1 MDSKVSESA
10 DPRSLR
16 RSTRLTPV
24 LGFEATPRGPLKRV
38 RKDLEKKAPGAIING
53 SKDEE
58 KDLEVEESLSKK
70 RRLDAG
76 GPEDGRGDQ
85 NEMEVQESESP
96 SKKRWLDAGGPE
108 DGRGDQNEMEVQESG
123 EGMEKNGHQDMP
135 QQDSP
140 HDTRLLEMHQGNR
153 RDVNLNPRVVL
164 GERCK
169 TSRTINEDLDFIKTK
184 TVKPS
189 TKAPASPA
197 KTPTQFR
204 PQANRHDVPKP
215 KITSKEDYKRT
226 MELKAKSTASSL
238 DVPRVNHR
246 APSMYPASVKSETI
260 RRPINN
266 IPQQSVHHKKQDCIK
281 KPDVSKRSSGN
292 SSTGFRSCSWI
303 LVLLVL
309 FSSAALMAHK
319 FIPVLQKRNAPGG
332 SPSRVVKPEKFSDH
346 LSLLETQFPTQRPEL
361 WKRSK
366 IHLEKHLTTEHPKE
380 PVSLILTAGRTAE
393 RTLRCLAQGL
403 ASSFSSALN
412 ASVLHIDGTSKA
424 GQDSDEVK
432 LDIDTQLQAAFEGEQ
447 PVAVIHHFED
457 LPPGSTL
464 IFYRYCDHENA
475 AYKRVFL
482 LFTVVLPQDEV
493 RGGLSLKEV
502 EEMVQDYVKERLVG
516 SSSQADFNTMDADK
530 FGGLWSRISHLILPV
545 VSEVEVEQ
553 KGC

>member
-1 MDSKVSESA
+1 MDSKVSESK
-10 DPRSLR
+10 DSRSLR
-16 RSTRLTPV
+16 RSTRHTSV
-24 LGFEATPRGPLKRV
+24 LSFEATPRGPLKRV
-38 RKDLEKKAPGAIING
+38 RKDLEKKAPGAVING

-58 KDLEVEESLSKK
+58 KDLEEEESPSKK
-70 RRLDAG
+70 SRLDTE
-76 GPEDGRGDQ
+76 GPVDGRGDQ
-85 NEMEVQESESP
+85 DEM
-96 SKKRWLDAGGPE
+96 D
-108 DGRGDQNEMEVQESG
+108 VQESG
-123 EGMEKNGHQDMP
+123 EDMEKSGDQEMP

-140 HDTRLLEMHQGNR
+140 RDTRLPETYQGAR

-169 TSRTINEDLDFIKTK
+169 TSHTINEDLDFIETK

-197 KTPTQFR
+197 KPPKQIR
-204 PQANRHDVPKP
+204 PPANRHDVPKP
-215 KITSKEDYKRT
+215 KITSIKDYKRT
-226 MELKAKSTASSL
+226 MELKAKSTASSV
-238 DVPRVNHR
+238 DVPRVNYR
-246 APSMYPASVKSETI
+246 VPSVYPASVKSETVL
-260 RRPINN
+260 RRVNN
-266 IPQQSVHHKKQDCIK
+266 IPPQSVRHKKQDCIK
-281 KPDVSKRSSGN
+281 KLDVTKRSSG
-292 SSTGFRSCSWI
+292 SSSRGFKSCLWI

-309 FSSAALMAHK
+309 FSSATLMAYK
-319 FIPVLQKRNAPGG
+319 FIPVLQKRDAAGG
-332 SPSRVVKPEKFSDH
+332 SPSRIVKPEKFSDH
-346 LSLLETQFPTQRPEL
+346 LSLLETQFPSQQPEL
-361 WKRSK
+361 WKKSK
-366 IHLEKHLTTEHPKE
+366 IHLEKHLRTEHPKE

-412 ASVLHIDGTSKA
+412 ASILHINGTSKA

-432 LDIDTQLQAAFEGEQ
+432 LDIDTQLQAAFEGEK
-447 PVAVIHHFED
+447 PVAVIHRFED

-482 LFTVVLPQDEV
+482 LFTVLLPQDEV

-516 SSSQADFNTMDADK
+516 SSSQAAFNTMDADK
-530 FGGLWSRISHLILPV
+530 FGGLWSRISHLVLPV